1 MKPLLKLRRWLMV
14 TFKVDNGE
22 RKNEMLEKFM
32 EKTGDPVLTQCL
44 KNRMEF
50 GSRYPN
56 SVEQQI
62 EEILCQLEFEH
73 AEPPWLHLLD

>member
-1 MKPLLKLRRWLMV
+1 MKTLWKVRRWLMV
-14 TFKVDNGE
+14 IFKVDNNE
-22 RKNEMLEKFM
+22 RKNEILKKFM

-44 KNRMEF
+44 KNRLDF

-56 SVEQQI
+56 NVEQNI
-62 EEILCQLEFEH
+62 EKVLDQLEFEH